1 MSKIF
6 NLYAKNK
13 DGIDVDRTWYQ
24 SSNIKY
30 SECLDYDNRLKTLKV
45 VFNNGTQY
53 EYKNVN
59 SQDFLLFRDAS
70 SQGKALNE
78 YIKSKGYEYEKL
90 ENADLAALD
99 SELTFR
105 MEDGIFVFYDNGKF
119 TMKDN
124 KDRIICEK
132 DVTLSEAS
140 FNTICSALEAVG
152 KQLYTEGK
160 NFISDGEREEDRTL
174 SESPF

>member
-6 NLYAKNK
+6 NFYANDTDK
-13 DGIDVDRTWYQ
+13 TWYQ
-24 SSNIKY
+24 SSNIRY
-30 SECLDYDNRLKTLKV
+30 SECIDHDNELKTLKV

-53 EYKNVN
+53 QYNKV
-59 SQDFLLFRDAS
+59 DVRDYLLFRDAS

-78 YIKSKGYEYEKL
+78 HIKSKGYEYEKL
-90 ENADLAALD
+90 ENADLEALD

-105 MEDGIFVFYDNGKF
+105 IEDGIFVFYDDGKF

-124 KDRIICEK
+124 KDKIICEK

-160 NFISDGEREEDRTL
+160 NFISDGEREENRTL
-174 SESPF
+174 SEMPF

>member
-6 NLYAKNK
+6 GFYAN
-13 DGIDVDRTWYQ
+13 DEDIQWYQ

-30 SECLDYDNRLKTLKV
+30 SKCLDHDNSLKTLRV

-53 EYKNVN
+53 EYKNV
-59 SQDFLLFRDAS
+59 SVQDYLFFRDS
-70 SQGKALNE
+70 NSQGKALNQ
-78 YIKSKGYEYEKL
+78 YIKGKNYEYEKL
-90 ENADLAALD
+90 ENADMQALED
-99 SELTFR
+99 ELNFR

>member
-6 NLYAKNK
+6 NFYAN
-13 DGIDVDRTWYQ
+13 DVDVTWYQ

-30 SECLDYDNRLKTLKV
+30 SKCIDHDNTLKTVDV

-53 EYKNVN
+53 RYKNVN
-59 SQDFLLFRDAS
+59 VQDYLMFRDDS
-70 SQGKALNE
+70 SQGKALNKF
-78 YIKSKGYEYEKL
+78 IKGKNYEYEKL
-90 ENADLAALD
+90 ENADLEALD

-105 MEDGIFVFYDNGKF
+105 IEDGIFVFYDDGKF

-124 KDRIICEK
+124 KDKIICEK

-160 NFISDGEREEDRTL
+160 NFISDGEREENRTL
-174 SESPF
+174 SEMPF

>member
-6 NLYAKNK
+6 GFYTKSK

-30 SECLDYDNRLKTLKV
+30 SECLDPDNELKTLTV

-53 EYKNVN
+53 KYNKVD
-59 SQDFLLFRDAS
+59 SRDYLLFRDAT

-78 YIKSKGYEYEKL
+78 YIKPKGYEYEKL
-90 ENADLAALD
+90 ENADLATLD
-99 SELTFR
+99 GELTFR
-105 MEDGIFVFYDNGKF
+105 MEDGIFVFYDDGKF
-119 TMKDN
+119 IMKDN
-124 KDRIICEK
+124 K
-132 DVTLSEAS
+132 
-140 FNTICSALEAVG
+140 TICSALEAVG

-160 NFISDGEREEDRTL
+160 NFIKDGEREKDRTL

>member
-6 NLYAKNK
+6 NFYAN
-13 DGIDVDRTWYQ
+13 DTDVTWYQ

-30 SECLDYDNRLKTLKV
+30 SKCIDHDNTLKTVDV

-53 EYKNVN
+53 RYKNVN
-59 SQDFLLFRDAS
+59 VQDYLMFRDDP
-70 SQGKALNE
+70 SQGKALNKF
-78 YIKSKGYEYEKL
+78 IKGKNYEYEKL
-90 ENADLAALD
+90 ENADLEALD

-105 MEDGIFVFYDNGKF
+105 IEDGIFVFYDDGKF

-160 NFISDGEREEDRTL
+160 NFISDGEREENRTL
-174 SESPF
+174 SEMPF

>member
-6 NLYAKNK
+6 NLYVKNK
-13 DGIDVDRTWYQ
+13 DGIDVEKMWYQ

-30 SECLDYDNRLKTLKV
+30 SECIDHDNELKTLKV

-53 EYKNVN
+53 QYDKV
-59 SQDFLLFRDAS
+59 DVRDYLLFRDAS

-78 YIKSKGYEYEKL
+78 YVKSKGYEYEKL
-90 ENADLAALD
+90 ENADLATLD
-99 SELTFR
+99 GELTFR

-160 NFISDGEREEDRTL
+160 NFISDGER
-174 SESPF
+174 

>member
-6 NLYAKNK
+6 NFYANDTDK
-13 DGIDVDRTWYQ
+13 TWYQ
-24 SSNIKY
+24 SSNIRY
-30 SECLDYDNRLKTLKV
+30 SECIDHDNDLKTLKV

-53 EYKNVN
+53 QYKKV
-59 SQDFLLFRDAS
+59 DVRDYLLFRDAS

-78 YIKSKGYEYEKL
+78 YIKPKGYEYEKM
-90 ENADLAALD
+90 ENADLATLD
-99 SELTFR
+99 GELTFR
-105 MEDGIFVFYDNGKF
+105 MEDGIFVLYDGDKF
-119 TMKDN
+119 TIKDN
-124 KDRIICEK
+124 KDNVICEREVK
-132 DVTLSEAS
+132 LTEAA
-140 FNTICSALEAVG
+140 FQTICSALEAVG

>member
-6 NLYAKNK
+6 NFYAKNK

-59 SQDFLLFRDAS
+59 SQDYLLFRDAS

-78 YIKSKGYEYEKL
+78 YIKAKGYEYEKM
-90 ENADLAALD
+90 ENADLATLD
-99 SELTFR
+99 GELTFR
-105 MEDGIFVFYDNGKF
+105 MEDGIFVLYDGDKF
-119 TMKDN
+119 TIKDN
-124 KDRIICEK
+124 KDNIICEK
-132 DVTLSEAS
+132 EVKLTEAA
-140 FNTICSALEAVG
+140 FQTICSALEAVG
-152 KQLYTEGK
+152 KQLYVEGD
-160 NFISDGEREEDRTL
+160 NFIKDGENKEDK
-174 SESPF
+174 PF

>member
-6 NLYAKNK
+6 GFYEN
-13 DGIDVDRTWYQ
+13 DVDRVWYD

-30 SECLDYDNRLKTLKV
+30 SECIDHDNALKTLKV
-45 VFNNGTQY
+45 VFSNGTQY
-53 EYKNVN
+53 KYDDVDVG
-59 SQDFLLFRDAS
+59 QYLLFREDL
-70 SQGKALNE
+70 SQGKALNK
-78 YIKSKGYEYEKL
+78 YIKNNGYKYEKL
-90 ENADLAALD
+90 EDANLSALD
-99 SELTFR
+99 EELSFR
-105 MEDGIFVFYDNGKF
+105 MGEGIFVFYDDGKF
-119 TMKDN
+119 AMKDN
-124 KDRIICEK
+124 KDKIICER

-160 NFISDGEREEDRTL
+160 NFIGDGEREEDRTL